1 VNAKAVQFP
10 QGTRN
15 NKRGRSNDRSSPY
28 NRERSKSPYKR
39 DSQNSNPYRQDHPL
53 NRYLSREC
61 SSSIDRS
68 SRDRLISKER
78 PHHINRSQNR
88 RYTDGNYHNPKIHHY
103 QTPSPSQ
110 PNLRNSPNQFNC
122 NSPSPGRPTNL
133 TQQHFFL
140 PDLTQ
145 RTLQTS
151 TIAFPVIGDTVG
163 CFLCGLRGHI
173 RT

>member
-1 VNAKAVQFP
+1 MNAKAVRFP

-28 NRERSKSPYKR
+28 NRERSTSPYKR
-39 DSQNSNPYRQDHPL
+39 DSQNSNPFRQDHPL
-53 NRYLSREC
+53 SRSLSREC

-68 SRDRLISKER
+68 SIDRLISKER

-88 RYTDGNYHNPKIHHY
+88 RYTHGNYHNPKIHHY

-110 PNLRNSPNQFNC
+110 PNLRNSPNQFKR
-122 NSPSPGRPTNL
+122 NSPSPGRLTNL

-173 RT
+173 RP

>member
-1 VNAKAVQFP
+1 MIAKAVRFP

-15 NKRGRSNDRSSPY
+15 NKRGRSNDRFSPWD
-28 NRERSKSPYKR
+28 RERSTSP
-39 DSQNSNPYRQDHPL
+39 DSQNSNPYRQNRPL
-53 NRYLSREC
+53 NRSLSREC

-78 PHHINRSQNR
+78 PHHINRSQNP
-88 RYTDGNYHNPKIHHY
+88 RYTNGNYHNPKIYHY

-110 PNLRNSPNQFNC
+110 PNLCNSPNQFNC

-133 TQQHFFL
+133 TQQHFVL

-145 RTLQTS
+145 RTLRTS
-151 TIAFPVIGDTVG
+151 TIAFPVIGYTVC

-173 RT
+173 RP

>member
-1 VNAKAVQFP
+1 MIAKAVRFP

-15 NKRGRSNDRSSPY
+15 NKRGRSNDRFSPY
-28 NRERSKSPYKR
+28 NRERSTSPYKR
-39 DSQNSNPYRQDHPL
+39 DSQNSNPYRQNRPL
-53 NRYLSREC
+53 NRSLSREC

-78 PHHINRSQNR
+78 PHHINRSQNP
-88 RYTDGNYHNPKIHHY
+88 RYTNGNDHNPKIHHY

-133 TQQHFFL
+133 TQQHFFS
-140 PDLTQ
+140 Q
-145 RTLQTS
+145 TLLRKLSKHPTS
-151 TIAFPVIGDTVG
+151 PSP
-163 CFLCGLRGHI
+163 
-173 RT
+173 